1 MIARSPQK
9 AESPAW
15 VSELRAA
22 YTQPAALLRFLELAP
37 QAVDLELTA
46 AARFAFR
53 VPQPYARRMRV
64 GDATDPLLRQVLPI
78 RDELR
83 EVAGF
88 TADPVGD
95 LDAQRQ
101 PGFLHKYH
109 GRALLLLS
117 GACAINCRYC
127 FRREFPYQGAVGAPQ
142 LAASVT
148 AIAADTRLNEVI
160 LSGGDPLLMHD
171 PQLAELLQQL
181 SAIPH
186 LRRLR
191 IHTRLPLVLPSR
203 VTADLLESLGR
214 SRLKP
219 ILVLHVN
226 HAQEIDQ
233 EVVTAC
239 AALTKQGVTLL
250 NQAVLLRGVNDNAT
264 VLADLSEA
272 LFEAGILPY
281 YLHLLDPVRGA
292 AHFNVPETQVRVLQ
306 TQLQARL
313 SGYLVPRIVR
323 EVAGAPSKIP
333 FY

>member
-22 YTQPAALLRFLELAP
+22 YTQPAALLRFLELTP
-37 QAVDLELTA
+37 HAVDLDLKA

-53 VPQPYARRMRV
+53 VPQPYARRMRM
-64 GDATDPLLRQVLPI
+64 GDPTDPLLRQVLPI

-95 LDAQRQ
+95 LGAQRL

-117 GACAINCRYC
+117 GACAVNCRYC

-142 LAASVT
+142 LAAAVCT
-148 AIAADTRLNEVI
+148 IAQDSRLNEVI

-171 PQLAELLQQL
+171 PQLAGLLHQL

-191 IHTRLPLVLPSR
+191 IHTRVPLVLPSR
-203 VTADLLESLGR
+203 VTAALLDCLAR
-214 SRLKP
+214 SRLQTV
-219 ILVLHVN
+219 LVMHVN

-233 EVVTAC
+233 EVVAAC
-239 AALTKQGVTLL
+239 AALAKQGVTLL
-250 NQAVLLRGVNDNAT
+250 NQSVLLRGVNDEIEALVN
-264 VLADLSEA
+264 LSEA
-272 LFEAGILPY
+272 LFSAGILPY

-292 AHFNVPETQVRVLQ
+292 AHFYVAEEQVRALQ
-306 TQLQARL
+306 TALQTRL
-313 SGYLVPRIVR
+313 AGYLVPRVVR

>member
-15 VSELRAA
+15 VNELRAA
-22 YTQPAALLRFLELAP
+22 YTDPPALLRFLKLAP
-37 QAVDLELTA
+37 HLVDFDPTA

-53 VPQPYARRMRV
+53 VPQPYARRMRL
-64 GDATDPLLRQVLPI
+64 GDPTDPLLRQVLPV
-78 RDELR
+78 REELR

-95 LDAQRQ
+95 LQAQRQ

-127 FRREFPYQGAVGAPQ
+127 FRREFPYQGAVGSRQ
-142 LAASVT
+142 LAAAV
-148 AIAADTRLNEVI
+148 AEIARDTGLSEVI
-160 LSGGDPLLMHD
+160 LSGGDPLLLPD
-171 PQLAELLQQL
+171 APLAVLLHQL

-191 IHTRLPLVLPSR
+191 VHTRLPLVLPSR
-203 VTADLLESLGR
+203 ITPALLESLAS
-214 SRLKP
+214 SRLQP
-219 ILVLHVN
+219 ILVLHIN
-226 HAQEIDQ
+226 HAQEIDD
-233 EVVTAC
+233 EVAQAC
-239 AALTKQGVTLL
+239 AALVAQGVTLL
-250 NQAVLLRGVNDNAT
+250 NQAVLLRGVNDDVQ
-264 VLADLSEA
+264 VLAALSEA
-272 LFEAGILPY
+272 LFKARILPY

-292 AHFNVPETQVRVLQ
+292 AHFDVDEDQTRHLQ
-306 TQLQARL
+306 TALQAL
-313 SGYLVPRIVR
+313 LPGYLMPRLVR